1 MPAQSEGI
9 LDKLSKREIIG
20 TALSLQNKVEAY
32 NIANTDALEGIRKIN
47 ENFVKLGSEI
57 SIVKKV
63 NTLISKAVVDM
74 ERQCWANA
82 QHSRR
87 ECLKIGV

>member
-20 TALSLQNKVEAY
+20 AALSLQNKVEAY
-32 NIANTDALEGIRKIN
+32 SIANTDALEGIPKIN
-47 ENFVKLGSEI
+47 ENFVKHGSEI

-63 NTLISKAVVDM
+63 HTD
-74 ERQCWANA
+74 
-82 QHSRR
+82 
-87 ECLKIGV
+87 